1 MSKRLT
7 YKRAGVDIEAAE
19 DSLVEIKRLAKS
31 TFGPQV
37 LKGIG
42 AFCSFYAPDLE
53 GIEEPVLVSS
63 VDSVGTKLKI
73 AFALDRHDTVG
84 EDLVNHCVNDILVH
98 GAKPLFFLDYFA
110 TSKLEPEVLTQVVS
124 GLSRGLKAVG
134 CALVG
139 GETAELPDFY
149 SPREYD
155 LAGFIVGVVSR
166 KRIINGE
173 GIKPGDRILGLASS
187 GLHTNGFS
195 LARKALLEVGGL
207 RLSDHIP
214 ELTATLGEE
223 LLKVHRCY
231 SKSVYPLL
239 EKIKVKGMAHITGGG
254 MEGNLDRILPDNCD
268 AEIDTSAWEVPPIFT
283 LIQRTGN
290 VETGEMFRTFNMGIG
305 LIAVV
310 SDTDAPKLASALTKA
325 GEKVCSLGKIVP
337 GKGKVNLKL

>member
-42 AFCSFYAPDLE
+42 SFCSFYAPDLE
-53 GIEEPVLVSS
+53 GTEEPVLVSS

-149 SPREYD
+149 NPGEYD
-155 LAGFIVGVVSR
+155 LAGFIVGVVS
-166 KRIINGE
+166 KERIINGE
-173 GIKPGDRILGLASS
+173 DIKPGDRILGLASS

-195 LARKALLEVGGL
+195 LARKALLEVGGYD
-207 RLSDHIP
+207 LSRQIP
-214 ELTATLGEE
+214 ELGCSLGDE
-223 LLKVHRCY
+223 LLRIHRCY
-231 SKSVYPLL
+231 HNSIYPLL
-239 EKIKVKGMAHITGGG
+239 GTLEIKGMAHITGGG

-268 AEIDTSAWEVPPIFT
+268 AEIDTSAWEVPAIFS
-283 LIQRTGN
+283 LIQRAGN
-290 VETGEMFRTFNMGIG
+290 VETGEMFMTFNMGIG
-305 LIAVV
+305 LLAVA
-310 SDTDAPKLASALTKA
+310 SEPDAPKLASALSKA
-325 GEKVCSLGKIVP
+325 GEKVYSLGEIVP